1 MSPCRPRP
9 LVRALALLWLAVSGL
24 LVVGLAA
31 ELGLRID
38 RIRSLRAAA
47 RFRSGNVFFA
57 NTPALNAASR
67 SLWLKPWLK
76 YRPGARAELVVGG
89 ERFLVEINSRGYRTH
104 EFAVPKPAGLVHV
117 VCIGGSTT
125 VAGRTNEETYPA
137 ELERMLRERQPGLAV
152 EVLNLGVSGVTTE
165 HWLARLDRVL
175 AFEPDVIVQYQG
187 INDIAW
193 RHLPRFASAHPLRR
207 WAYRSLLLERLF
219 AFPVEEIEPEL
230 ARTFETLGRMADIC
244 RRQRVG
250 YLLGS
255 FAAPDLSRANDE
267 FRRHLDVDT
276 EFWTQ
281 RFPLRSSASYA
292 AILARYNELFV
303 AFVLRRHLPHVLV
316 HQRLDDPALFID
328 SCHFT
333 PEGIRRLA
341 EEFRP
346 VVEALIG
353 DTPGYRS
360 FREGQPAPA
369 PGRAARRRPSGS

>member
-1 MSPCRPRP
+1 VPDSRPRL
-9 LVRALALLWLAVSGL
+9 LVRTLAGLWLAFAGLVAAGL
-24 LVVGLAA
+24 LA

-38 RIRSLRAAA
+38 RARSLRVSA
-47 RFRSGNVFFA
+47 RYRSGNVFFA
-57 NTPALNAASR
+57 NTPTLNAASG
-67 SLWLKPWLK
+67 SLWLKPWFK
-76 YRPGARAELVVGG
+76 YRPGARAELLAGG
-89 ERFLVEINSRGYRTH
+89 ERFVVEINSRGFRTH
-104 EFAVPKPAGLVHV
+104 EFVVPKPPGLVRV
-117 VCIGGSTT
+117 ICIGGSTT
-125 VAGRTNEETYPA
+125 VAGRTNDETYPA
-137 ELERMLRERQPGLAV
+137 LLEAMLRARHPGLAI

-165 HWLARLDRVL
+165 HWLARMDRVL

-207 WAYRSLLLERLF
+207 WAYHSLLAERLF
-219 AFPVEEIEPEL
+219 PFPVDELEPEL
-230 ARTFETLGRMADIC
+230 ARSFETLGATAEIC
-244 RRQRVG
+244 RQHRIG

-255 FAAPDLSRANDE
+255 FAAPDLSRASDE

-292 AILARYNELFV
+292 AILRRYDELLV
-303 AFVLRRHLPHVLV
+303 AFVRRRHLAHVLV
-316 HQRLDDPALFID
+316 HERLSDPALFID

-346 VVEALIG
+346 VAEALVM
-353 DTPGYRS
+353 DTPGYRR
-360 FREGQPAPA
+360 FREGRKREGRSQP
-369 PGRAARRRPSGS
+369 

>member
-1 MSPCRPRP
+1 VSRSRPRP
-9 LVRALALLWLAVSGL
+9 LVRTLALLWLALSGL
-24 LVVGLAA
+24 IVAGLAA

-38 RIRSLRAAA
+38 RIRSLRTSA
-47 RFRSGNVFFA
+47 RFRSINVFFA

-67 SLWLKPWLK
+67 SLWLKPWFK
-76 YRPGARAELVVGG
+76 YRPGARTELVVGA

-104 EFAVPKPAGLVHV
+104 EFAVPKPPGLVRV

-137 ELERMLRERQPGLAV
+137 ELERMLRKRHPGLAV

-165 HWLARLDRVL
+165 HWLARIDRVL
-175 AFEPDVIVQYQG
+175 ALDPDVIVQYQG

-193 RHLPRFASAHPLRR
+193 RHLPRFASVHPLRR
-207 WAYRSLLLERLF
+207 WAYRSLLVERLF
-219 AFPVEEIEPEL
+219 PFPVDEIEPEL
-230 ARTFETLGRMADIC
+230 ARSFETLGKMADIC
-244 RRQRVG
+244 HERRIG

-255 FAAPDLSRANDE
+255 FAAPDLARTSHE

-281 RFPLRSSASYA
+281 RFPLRSAASYA
-292 AILARYNELFV
+292 AILARYNQLFV
-303 AFVLRRHLPHVLV
+303 AFVGRRHLPHVLV
-316 HQRLDDPALFID
+316 HRRLTDPALFID

-341 EEFRP
+341 ETLLP
-346 VVEALIG
+346 GVEGLIR
-353 DTPGYRS
+353 DAPGYRGL
-360 FREGQPAPA
+360 REGRGGPDSART
-369 PGRAARRRPSGS
+369 GRP